1 MNMIHGMRKLT
12 LSLFGIF
19 LVFTQ
24 IGVFAGGRTQADT
37 RQITIYSGRGESLV
51 QPIIERF
58 QEISG
63 IQVQVRYGGTS
74 ELVVLM
80 SEEGNRTP
88 ADVFWAQ
95 DGGALG
101 FMAQAGRFS
110 TLPNSIT
117 QLIPQ
122 FYVGQN
128 NSWVATSG
136 RARVLAY
143 SPQRTNPSE
152 HPLSIFDLTDSRFA
166 GRVGWAPTNGSLQSQ
181 IAAMRVLYGD
191 EKTLQWMESMAKNNT
206 QVYRNNTALVEAIAA
221 GEIDYAIT
229 NNYYLL
235 RFLAQDPQYPVSQRF
250 FTDKDIG
257 NLVNVAGVGILQTSA
272 RTALAQEFVEFLL
285 SEYAQGLFTN
295 TIYEYPVVPSVPSN
309 QALESFDQVLLSAP
323 DISIGDIYDLEGTL
337 ALMRR
342 AGIL

>member
-1 MNMIHGMRKLT
+1 MIAKMSKKT
-12 LSLFGIF
+12 
-19 LVFTQ
+19 
-24 IGVFAGGRTQADT
+24 IGVLGILLLLIQAGSFAGGRTQATDV
-37 RQITIYSGRGESLV
+37 RQITVYSGRGESLV

-58 QEISG
+58 EQMTG

-80 SEEGNRTP
+80 AEEGNRTP

-110 TLPNSIT
+110 PLPATIT
-117 QLIPQ
+117 QQVPELYI
-122 FYVGQN
+122 GQN
-128 NSWVATSG
+128 RTWVATSG

-143 SPQRTNPSE
+143 SPQRTNAAE
-152 HPLSIFDLTDSRFA
+152 HPTSIFDLTDSRFA
-166 GRVGWAPTNGSLQSQ
+166 GRVGWAPTNGSLQSH
-181 IAAMRVLYGD
+181 ITAMRVTYGD
-191 EKTLQWMESMAKNNT
+191 DVTLQWMEAMARNNT

-235 RFLAQDPQYPVSQRF
+235 RFLAQDPQYPVRQRF
-250 FTDKDIG
+250 FADKDIG
-257 NLVNVAGVGILQTSA
+257 NLVNVAGVGILRTSQ
-272 RTALAQEFVEFLL
+272 RTELAQEFVKFLL

-295 TIYEYPVVPSVPSN
+295 TIYEYPVVPSVPASP
-309 QALESFDQVLLSAP
+309 ALESFQQVLLSAP
-323 DISIGDIYDLEGTL
+323 DVAIGDIYDLEGTL